1 MHEPAFPA
9 DNPAP
14 TLEAMAQRIGPT
26 WNTVEDAMGGLGSLK
41 TNWKFS
47 KTSGWYLT
55 IDKGGQRLFYCFP
68 RVGGFLLKLVY
79 NDRGVQALKD
89 ARLMLDRLRA
99 AKKYAE
105 GTLLEFTEEDISA
118 YELAELLRVKVTSD
132 KR

>member
-1 MHEPAFPA
+1 
-9 DNPAP
+9 
-14 TLEAMAQRIGPT
+14 MAQRIGPT

>member
-1 MHEPAFPA
+1 
-9 DNPAP
+9 
-14 TLEAMAQRIGPT
+14 MAQRIGPL
-26 WNTVEDAMGGLGSLK
+26 WRTVEDALRDLGSLK

-55 IDKGGQRLFYCFP
+55 VDKGGQRLFYCFP

-79 NDRGVQALKD
+79 NERGVQALKD
-89 ARLMLDRLRA
+89 AGLMQDRLSI

-105 GTLLEFTEEDISA
+105 GTLLEFTEKDIGA
-118 YELAELLRVKVTSD
+118 EQLTELLRVKIDSV

>member
-1 MHEPAFPA
+1 MWRTVA
-9 DNPAP
+9 DA
-14 TLEAMAQRIGPT
+14 LRDM
-26 WNTVEDAMGGLGSLK
+26 GSLK
-41 TNWKFS
+41 TNWKSS

-55 IDKGGQRLFYCFP
+55 VDKGGQRLFYCFP

-89 ARLMLDRLRA
+89 AGLKLDRLGT

-105 GTLLEFTEEDISA
+105 GTLLEFTWEEISEA
-118 YELAELLRVKVTSD
+118 QLTQLLRVKIGSG

>member
-1 MHEPAFPA
+1 
-9 DNPAP
+9 
-14 TLEAMAQRIGPT
+14 MAQRIGPM
-26 WNTVEDAMGGLGSLK
+26 WRTVADALRDLGSLK

-55 IDKGGQRLFYCFP
+55 VDKGGQRLFYCFP

-89 ARLMLDRLRA
+89 AGVMLDRLRT

-105 GTLLEFTEEDISA
+105 GTLLEFTEE
-118 YELAELLRVKVTSD
+118 ELSPAQLADLLRVKVGSV

>member
-1 MHEPAFPA
+1 MRPPAFPS
-9 DNPAP
+9 DRPAP
-14 TLEAMAQRIGPT
+14 TLDELAQRIGPT
-26 WNTVEDAMGGLGSLK
+26 WSTIEEAMGGLGSLK

-55 IDKGGQRLFYCFP
+55 VDKGGQRLFYCFP

-79 NDRGVQALKD
+79 NERGVQALKD
-89 ARLMLDRLRA
+89 ARLMLDRLRT

-118 YELAELLRVKVTSD
+118 AQFAELLRVKAGSV